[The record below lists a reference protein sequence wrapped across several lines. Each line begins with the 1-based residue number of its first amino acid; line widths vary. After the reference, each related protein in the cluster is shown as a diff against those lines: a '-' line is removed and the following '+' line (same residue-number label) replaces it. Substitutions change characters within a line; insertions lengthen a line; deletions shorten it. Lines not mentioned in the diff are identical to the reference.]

1 MDINVG
7 IIKSIMHIMDRSV
20 SEPVYSDYEL
30 NMDFLGEFIGKH
42 IGNFLNS
49 PDVKAFDERY
59 NEDMN
64 LFFENIHED
73 FIEASKKM
81 TESIFYLINNNDD
94 VPAGDALYV
103 LYEKEGEL
111 NFIMLLLEYKTGY
124 IHKFGYENEKMQ
136 TEIIEYKTCLTNIT
150 QKVSNVFNYSVGDG
164 EVKILEKQYKVDG
177 AKTNFLSQGIFNL
190 EEKKTVN
197 EKLNIVRKTAEK
209 LINEY
214 YEDDIEKHKDLKTEI
229 IRDCIEKKEVDIE
242 KIAEKIFEG
251 DDILIDNFNTHISNK
266 GLKNEPIKIDELN
279 YNKILKKQ
287 KIKTKEGIEL
297 LIPIDLMTDSNK
309 IAFEQNDDGTTNIIL
324 RNLKEKEE

>member
-1 MDINVG
+1 
-7 IIKSIMHIMDRSV
+7 
-20 SEPVYSDYEL
+20 
-30 NMDFLGEFIGKH
+30 
-42 IGNFLNS
+42 
-49 PDVKAFDERY
+49 
-59 NEDMN
+59 
-64 LFFENIHED
+64 
-73 FIEASKKM
+73 
-81 TESIFYLINNNDD
+81 
-94 VPAGDALYV
+94 
-103 LYEKEGEL
+103 
-111 NFIMLLLEYKTGY
+111 MLLLEYKTGY
-124 IHKFGYENEKMQ
+124 IHKFGYENDKMQ

-150 QKVSNVFNYSVGDG
+150 QKVSNVFNYSINEG

-197 EKLNIVRKTAEK
+197 EKLNIVKKTAEK

-229 IRDCIEKKEVDIE
+229 IKECIEKKEVDIGKIVE
-242 KIAEKIFEG
+242 KVFEG

-297 LIPIDLMTDSNK
+297 LIPIDLMTDSDK
-309 IAFEQNDDGTTNIIL
+309 IAFVQNDDGTTNIIL
-324 RNLKEKEE
+324 RNLKEKE

>member
-1 MDINVG
+1 MDINIG
-7 IIKSIMHIMDRSV
+7 IKKSILHIMDRSV

-30 NMDFLGEFIGKH
+30 NTDYLGDFIGKH
-42 IGNFLNS
+42 IENFMNS
-49 PDVKAFDERY
+49 PDVKSFDEKY
-59 NEDMN
+59 NGDLN
-64 LFFENIHED
+64 SFFEDVDGD

-81 TESIFYLINNNDD
+81 TENIFHLINNNDD
-94 VPAGDALYV
+94 APTGDALYV
-103 LYEKEGEL
+103 LYEIEENL

-124 IHKFGYENEKMQ
+124 IHKFSYEDDKMQ

-150 QKVSNVFNYSVGDG
+150 QKVSNVFNYSLNDS
-164 EVKILEKQYKVDG
+164 EVKILEKHYKIDG
-177 AKTNFLSQGIFNL
+177 SKTSFLSQGIFNL
-190 EEKKTVN
+190 EDKKTIN
-197 EKLNIVRKTAEK
+197 EKLNIVKKTAEK

-214 YEDDIEKHKDLKTEI
+214 YEDDIKKHKDLKTEI
-229 IRDCIEKKEVDIE
+229 IKECIENKEVDISKIVE
-242 KIAEKIFEG
+242 KVFEG

-287 KIKTKEGIEL
+287 KIKTKEGIEI

-324 RNLKEKEE
+324 RNLNEKE